1 MKNSEDVNANKIEE
15 YPVIIHRERVE
26 MVSSRF
32 PKENDL
38 YDLADFFRIL
48 GDSTRIRILYALK
61 ISEMCVWDLSYVVGI
76 SRSAVSHQ
84 LKILKQAN
92 LVRYRKEGKL
102 VYYSLS
108 DTHVSDFLEMGLV
121 HIKE

>member
-1 MKNSEDVNANKIEE
+1 MKSVEE
-15 YPVIIHRERVE
+15 MEKKERPVIIHKDRVKK
-26 MVSSRF
+26 VYSRL
-32 PKENDL
+32 PRENDL

-61 ISEMCVWDLSYVVGI
+61 ISEMCVWDLSHVVGI

-102 VYYSLS
+102 VYYSVS
-108 DTHVSDFLEMGLV
+108 DTHVSDFLELGLV